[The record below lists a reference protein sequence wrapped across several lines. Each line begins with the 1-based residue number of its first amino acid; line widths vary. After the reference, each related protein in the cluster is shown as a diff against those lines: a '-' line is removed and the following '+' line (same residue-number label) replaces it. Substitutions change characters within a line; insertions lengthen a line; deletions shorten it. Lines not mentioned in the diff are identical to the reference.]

1 MGKTKQERA
10 QELLREDRGETL
22 KLALAYIAMWGPLPP
37 GIPDD
42 VVGNRLLAIKKA
54 LGTVQ

>member
-1 MGKTKQERA
+1 MAR
-10 QELLREDRGETL
+10 ELLREERSETL
-22 KLALAYIAMWGPLPP
+22 KLAFAYMAMWGPLPP

-54 LGTVQ
+54 LRDKQ